1 MFFSLPPLFYLS
13 YHLLTLQHTPGLLSS
28 HTVLPTYLPSTNGI
42 QLLNL
47 MMHSPH
53 WHVNFFHPEIA
64 QPAILT
70 EGGNDKPVVAMDPE
84 TPTCGDIPV
93 VASTHT
99 DECDVEMSAEDAEAN
114 AWLGSVNDQPTS
126 LSWEQS
132 VSREEESVLLDEY
145 PPAEKMASQ
154 SPVGMSRM
162 GSTHWVV

>member
-1 MFFSLPPLFYLS
+1 
-13 YHLLTLQHTPGLLSS
+13 
-28 HTVLPTYLPSTNGI
+28 
-42 QLLNL
+42 

-145 PPAEKMASQ
+145 PPAEKMAIQ

-162 GSTHWVV
+162 GSTHRVV